1 MPAELYI
8 YGGAFGLPSID
19 PQCLALIS
27 YMSIVSH
34 QEFSIIECND
44 AGFSPTGELPM
55 LHDGK
60 NWIAGANRIIAYL
73 AKTGYNVNE
82 HLSAEENAHSVAYA
96 SLVDEN
102 LMDALIYDHVRDCYK
117 VLDRKLGENDFFFGV
132 RPTTLD
138 AKVFGYL
145 ALQLYP
151 EIPNPRFQMIL
162 TSQFPRLVAYCNR
175 CRDEFFANLP
185 SASAPIEASPFFSNP
200 FSAPKE
206 WFRST
211 FFGPSSTAQS
221 IPEKPK
227 RTAEE
232 RDFDVKRV
240 YAIAFG
246 VIAMAAYVIV
256 NGLVVIGNEEEDEEG
271 HFISATDAIPG
282 LDDLN
287 VFTEEYDN

>member
-1 MPAELYI
+1 M
-8 YGGAFGLPSID
+8 
-19 PQCLALIS
+19 
-27 YMSIVSH
+27 
-34 QEFSIIECND
+34 
-44 AGFSPTGELPM
+44 
-55 LHDGK
+55 
-60 NWIAGANRIIAYL
+60 
-73 AKTGYNVNE
+73 
-82 HLSAEENAHSVAYA
+82 
-96 SLVDEN
+96 
-102 LMDALIYDHVRDCYK
+102 
-117 VLDRKLGENDFFFGV
+117 GENDFFFGV
-132 RPTTLD
+132 RPTALD

-162 TSQFPRLVAYCNR
+162 SSQFPRLVAYCNR

-185 SASAPIEASPFFSNP
+185 SASAPMEASPFFCNP

-211 FFGPSSTAQS
+211 FFGPSSAAQS

-232 RDFDVKRV
+232 KDFDVKRV

-246 VIAMAAYVIV
+246 VIAMTAYVIV
-256 NGLVVIGNEEEDEEG
+256 NGLVVIGNEEEDEGG
-271 HFISATDAIPG
+271 HFISATDAISG

-287 VFTEEYDN
+287 AFTEEYDN